1 MMSIYHMHEGSFAV
15 PEGWRDQSMTVFRLP
30 VAKGKEAAIVIT
42 RDYETSIDD
51 PMEYARAQQEAAKKN
66 FPGFKSLGI
75 QEQAVA
81 EKTAA
86 VVDYQWRANG
96 SVLLRQRQAY
106 LKHEQVMLTLTVS
119 TQFDDF
125 DRVEPAWS
133 SVLGSLR
140 LATQP
145 TEEPEAECAPMQTL
159 PHVFVLSTKTRE
171 LRIYPNAAAASAQ
184 VDAFEVEDA
193 HWLFFDS
200 KGEPLRYQWNVS
212 NKRSL
217 LSRQAG
223 TFELLPDPANVGGNL
238 RTRLRG
244 AILQSGVEPFDDLAA
259 VELHLSGQ
267 PVQRAS

>member
-1 MMSIYHMHEGSFAV
+1 MTTYHMHEGSFSV
-15 PEGWRDQSMTVFRLP
+15 PEGWRDQSMTVFRFP
-30 VAKGKEAAIVIT
+30 SPKGKEAAIVIT

-66 FPGFKSLGI
+66 FPGFKSLGV
-75 QEQAVA
+75 QEQVIA
-81 EKTAA
+81 EQTAA
-86 VVDYQWRANG
+86 IVDYQWRANG

-119 TQFDDF
+119 AQFDDF

-133 SVLGSLR
+133 GVLASLR
-140 LATQP
+140 LASRQDEAP
-145 TEEPEAECAPMQTL
+145 ATEDAPAQVL

-171 LRIYPNAAAASAQ
+171 LRVYADVAGASAQ
-184 VDAFEVEDA
+184 VDAFEVEEA

-200 KGEPLRYQWNVS
+200 TGEPLRFRWTVP

-223 TFELLPDPANVGGNL
+223 AFELMPDPANAGGNL

-244 AILQSGVEPFDDLAA
+244 ATLQTGMAPFDDLAA
-259 VELHLSGQ
+259 VERHLRGEPAKS
-267 PVQRAS
+267 AS